1 MSSAGRNSRSV
12 SYNPSP
18 TPSLRPFDRRFQARG
33 SHFPLESPRA
43 LSPAFL
49 NQHSRNS
56 SLALLNL
63 QEVGDAEPVQAPWE
77 VIRWTKL
84 ERISGQAYS
93 EVGKRNFGSPTCI
106 AISAVIALGTSK
118 GLLLIFDYSQNLKSI
133 IGQGTKGTG
142 GNYIYISSIA

>member
-1 MSSAGRNSRSV
+1 M
-12 SYNPSP
+12 
-18 TPSLRPFDRRFQARG
+18 
-33 SHFPLESPRA
+33 E
-43 LSPAFL
+43 PA
-49 NQHSRNS
+49 
-56 SLALLNL
+56 
-63 QEVGDAEPVQAPWE
+63 QAPWE

-142 GNYIYISSIA
+142 GNYTYISSIT